1 MFYDVKKLLA
11 GILNPETGLF
21 LVIGEGLFAD
31 YTENWNKLIISFIRA
46 TISGTDTFPYPEVG
60 KKAFKGMKMFVE
72 HNVIFVIMLSY
83 VVGGHSVKYLL
94 MSCSLIGGSSK
105 LPQVH

>member
-21 LVIGEGLFAD
+21 LVIGGGLFGN
-31 YTENWNKLIISFIRA
+31 YTENWNKLIIISFIRA
-46 TISGTDTFPYPEVG
+46 TISGTDAFPYPEGG
-60 KKAFKGMKMFVE
+60 KKAFKGMKIFVE

-83 VVGGHSVKYLL
+83 VGG
-94 MSCSLIGGSSK
+94 GT
-105 LPQVH
+105 Q